1 MITINANLREP
12 IFLRHAGEENA
23 LRVAFDLQEFEA
35 HWPGGVP
42 ALLVR
47 RPISSMDAAAYPVPL
62 SVEGRTAFWT
72 VSASDTECSGYGKA
86 QLQWRVGGTL
96 AKSCVYDTVCAPS
109 LLAGDAPPDAPSKA
123 WFEAIQGQ
131 IGDLSELTTKAKEN
145 LVAAI
150 NEAARTGG
158 GSGGG
163 TIDMRV
169 SGGYIQYSSDGVTW
183 ENLIAVSDLK
193 GEAGP
198 QGIPGADGAQ
208 GPKGDPGP
216 QGVPGEKGADGAKG
230 ETGPQGE
237 RGPQG
242 PKGDKGDP
250 GQKGETGSGF
260 VVKGYYGTVSALQ
273 TSVKNPAVG
282 DAYGVG
288 ASEPYD
294 IYIYDGVTRTWINNG
309 PLQGAKGDPGPKGD
323 KGEPGEQGPKG
334 DTGPIG
340 KTGPQGE
347 QGIQGQKGDPGKDG
361 ATGPAGKDG
370 ITPTIGANGN
380 WYLGDEDTGKPS
392 RGEKGD
398 PGAKGA
404 DGAAGKDGSDGYS
417 PEATVTPI
425 NGGAKIIVKD
435 RNGTTSANVMNGAQ
449 GPKGDAGPQGDVG
462 PKGADGKDG
471 ANGTTFTPSVSTA
484 GILSWTNDGGKP
496 NPDNVNIKGPK
507 GEPGAASSF
516 VINITGSEAEGWKA
530 DKTYSE
536 IRAAVENGMLP
547 ICNYPD
553 QGVWG
558 PKSVKC
564 IFTNIFEVP
573 GAAMYCLFQ
582 SAGDEQIYQ
591 VRVNDFDKVNVV
603 WKDRAMK
610 GATDTEPG
618 AGGIVPNPTVGDN
631 TKFLRGDGT
640 WADVEG
646 TPGPQGPK
654 GDPGVQGPRGEQGP
668 AGERGPKGEPGT
680 PAVTAA
686 DNGKFLRVVNGVWT
700 AETVPSAGGA
710 SF

>member
-404 DGAAGKDGSDGYS
+404 DGAAGKDGYS
-417 PEATVTPI
+417 PEATVTQI
-425 NGGAKIIVKD
+425 NGGAKIIIKD
-435 RNGTTSANVMNGAQ
+435 KTGTTSANVMNGAQ

-462 PKGADGKDG
+462 PKGDSYTLTPADKSEIAEAVVAGGVQAELGDEPVSLGISGATPGQIAKITAVDTDGKPTKWEPVDMAGGGETWELINEVTLSEDAMAVVFDKDKSG
-471 ANGTTFTPSVSTA
+471 AAFALRKFVVVGTTKGSNASDTGGGTICINVANTA
-484 GILSWTNDGGKP
+484 D
-496 NPDNVNIKGPK
+496 DR
-507 GEPGAASSF
+507 
-516 VINITGSEAEGWKA
+516 
-530 DKTYSE
+530 YS
-536 IRAAVENGMLP
+536 
-547 ICNYPD
+547 
-553 QGVWG
+553 
-558 PKSVKC
+558 
-564 IFTNIFEVP
+564 
-573 GAAMYCLFQ
+573 
-582 SAGDEQIYQ
+582 
-591 VRVNDFDKVNVV
+591 
-603 WKDRAMK
+603 
-610 GATDTEPG
+610 
-618 AGGIVPNPTVGDN
+618 IVPPVTGHGALKGDQLRYWHAAAESFAEKGWRWYLTGADN
-631 TKFLRGDGT
+631 TWKTSQVIIGT
-640 WADVEG
+640 SFMRLSQ
-646 TPGPQGPK
+646 TIPK
-654 GDPGVQGPRGEQGP
+654 VATYLALWSRTSGSAFAAGSKIELYGVR
-668 AGERGPKGEPGT
+668 A
-680 PAVTAA
+680 
-686 DNGKFLRVVNGVWT
+686 
-700 AETVPSAGGA
+700 
-710 SF
+710 